1 MKKSTIWYLT
11 LIMALT
17 FAGLIYV
24 QFVYMNNMV
33 RMRNDQFEESVRR
46 SLYAVSSLL
55 EQEETRH
62 FLEENMA
69 QVDDYK
75 PYKVNSSREGVAL
88 KFTTQSGLTGNLTL
102 EGESDRFPTPGLRN
116 SKSKT
121 DSGHRFPGTDRTYNS
136 QSLQEN
142 LRGRYIYQKGLVD
155 EVILNIISRSSN
167 RPIWQRADSS
177 MVRNFLRFELNN
189 NGLKI
194 PFEFAVTN
202 RNGAVIYHTSGYP
215 DAIDRR
221 ALPPTAI
228 YEQPLFPN
236 DPINKINYLDVYF
249 PTKKDYIFSSI
260 RFMLPSFAF
269 TLILLLTFIYTVM
282 VAFRQKKVNEM
293 KTDFIN
299 NMTHELKTPI
309 SSISLAAQM
318 LADDSVRKSEGMM
331 RHISEV
337 INEDTKRLRFL
348 VEKVLQM
355 SLYYDRKSALNMA
368 YVDANDAIIGIAHT
382 FKLKVEKY
390 GGKIRTDLAAENS
403 MVYVDR
409 MHFTNV
415 IYNLLD
421 NALKYRAEDR
431 PLNLTISTALMPG
444 HSDKLKISVADTG
457 LGIKRDDLKKIF
469 DKFFRVNTGDRHDV
483 KGFGLGLAYV
493 KKMVSEFGGEIT
505 AESEL
510 GAGTTFTIILPLAKD
525 NDSEK

>member
-11 LIMALT
+11 IIMALT

-46 SLYAVSSLL
+46 SLYAVSSML

-69 QVDDYK
+69 QVEDYK
-75 PYKVNSSREGVAL
+75 PYKINPSTEGVTM
-88 KFTTQSGLTGNLTL
+88 KFKTQSGLSGNLKL
-102 EGESDRFPTPGLRN
+102 EGNPDQFTSQKSNKNQNLTNRFP
-116 SKSKT
+116 KSKT
-121 DSGHRFPGTDRTYNS
+121 SSDSGS
-136 QSLQEN
+136 ESLKEN
-142 LRGRYIYQKGLVD
+142 LRGRYLYQKGLVD

-167 RPIWQRADSS
+167 RPIWQRADSV
-177 MVRNFLRFELNN
+177 MVRNFLRFELDN
-189 NGLKI
+189 NGLRI
-194 PFEFAVTN
+194 PFEFAITN
-202 RNGAVIYHTSGYP
+202 RNGAIIYHTAAFP
-215 DAIDRR
+215 DVNSRQIRPASD
-221 ALPPTAI
+221 I

-236 DPINKINYLDVYF
+236 DPINKINYLNVYF
-249 PTKKDYIFSSI
+249 PTKKDYIFDSI
-260 RFMLPSFAF
+260 KFMIPSFAF
-269 TLILLLTFIYTVM
+269 TLILLLIFIYAIM

-318 LADDSVRKSEGMM
+318 LGDDSVRKSETMM
-331 RHISEV
+331 RHITEV

-355 SLYYDRKSALNMA
+355 SLYYNSKSALNMA
-368 YVDANDAIIGIAHT
+368 YVDANDALIGIAHT

-390 GGKIRTDLAAENS
+390 GGKITTKLNAPES
-403 MVYVDR
+403 TIHVDR

-421 NALKYRAEDR
+421 NAVKYRDDDR
-431 PLNLTISTALMPG
+431 PLNLTLATSIAPG
-444 HSDKLKISVADTG
+444 NPKKLKITVTDTG
-457 LGIKRDDLKKIF
+457 MGIKKDDLRKIF
-469 DKFFRVNTGDRHDV
+469 DKFYRVNTGDRHDV

-493 KKMVSEFGGEIT
+493 KKMIGEFGGEII
-505 AESEL
+505 AESEP
-510 GAGTTFTIILPLAKD
+510 GIGTTFTILLPL
-525 NDSEK
+525 EKEPENS

>member
-1 MKKSTIWYLT
+1 
-11 LIMALT
+11 MALT

-33 RMRNDQFEESVRR
+33 RMRDDQFQESVRR
-46 SLYAVSSLL
+46 SLYAVSSML

-69 QVDDYK
+69 QVEDYK
-75 PYKVNSSREGVAL
+75 PYKINPSTEGVTM
-88 KFTTQSGLTGNLTL
+88 KFKTQSGLSGNLKI
-102 EGESDRFPTPGLRN
+102 EGNPDQFVNEKNNGRNKPGATRFSGGSSAT
-116 SKSKT
+116 T
-121 DSGHRFPGTDRTYNS
+121 DSKA
-136 QSLQEN
+136 LQEN
-142 LRGRYIYQKGLVD
+142 LRGRYLYQKGLVD

-167 RPIWQRADSS
+167 RPIWERADSV
-177 MVRNFLRFELNN
+177 MVRNFLRFELDN
-189 NGLKI
+189 NGLRI

-202 RNGAVIYHTSGYP
+202 RNGAIIYRTSGFP
-215 DAIDRR
+215 EINSRQIRPASD
-221 ALPPTAI
+221 I

-236 DPINKINYLDVYF
+236 DPINKINYLNVYF
-249 PTKKDYIFSSI
+249 PTKKDYIFDSI
-260 RFMLPSFAF
+260 KFMIPSFAF
-269 TLILLLTFIYTVM
+269 TLILLLIFIYAIM

-318 LADDSVRKSEGMM
+318 LGDDSVRKSESMM
-331 RHISEV
+331 RHITEV

-355 SLYYDRKSALNMA
+355 SLYYNSKSALNMT
-368 YVDANDAIIGIAHT
+368 YVDANDALVGIAHT

-390 GGKIRTDLAAENS
+390 GGKITTRLLAPES
-403 MVYVDR
+403 SIHVDR

-421 NALKYRAEDR
+421 NAVKYRDEER
-431 PLNLTISTALMPG
+431 PLNLTLTTDISTHYPG
-444 HSDKLKISVADTG
+444 MLKISIADTG
-457 LGIKRDDLKKIF
+457 LGIRKDDLKKIF
-469 DKFFRVNTGDRHDV
+469 DKFYRVNTGDRHDV

-493 KKMVSEFGGEIT
+493 KKMVGEFGGEIF
-505 AESEL
+505 AESEP
-510 GAGTTFTIILPLAKD
+510 GAGTTFTIYLPLSADPAANK
-525 NDSEK
+525 